1 MEARGELCLWNDVKE
16 EETARF
22 FNQDIANFH
31 GSHPGFRIKAFSP
44 SSLNACEVKQRDG
57 K

>member
-31 GSHPGFRIKAFSP
+31 GSHPSFRIKAFSP